1 MTQSGLKIQF
11 NQVKRPSS
19 DFALELNVQ
28 LEPSGV
34 TALFGPSGSGKTTLL
49 RCIAGLQPNIQG
61 HLEYAGQTWQDDQTF
76 LPTHQRPIG
85 FVFQDTSLFP
95 HLTVQ
100 QNLHFA
106 IKRAKQKKQRFDY
119 QDVLSLMNLKPL
131 LERYPNQ
138 ISGGEAQ
145 RVAIARAM
153 LSQPSILL
161 MDEPLSALDNR
172 LKQDILPY
180 LEKVCLA
187 TDIPILYVSHS
198 LDEVSRLANHIL
210 VIEQG
215 KLVES
220 GKASDLLSQ
229 LDSSFANHQ
238 DASVLISGKVIEQ
251 NADWQLST
259 IRLGRQSIVFAQG
272 DEVLGETVRLRIQ
285 ARDVSLS
292 LTHSDQSSILN
303 RLSAVID
310 DLQQEANNPSMTQVR
325 LLIDDTPIVS
335 RITSFSAQKLGLSIG
350 MSVIAQIKSVAL
362 CR

>member
-1 MTQSGLKIQF
+1 MIKQGLKIQF
-11 NQVKRPSS
+11 NQTKQTPS
-19 DFALELNVQ
+19 DFALELNIQ
-28 LEPSGV
+28 LAPSGV

-49 RCIAGLQPNIQG
+49 RCIAGLQSNIQG
-61 HLEYAGQTWQDDQTF
+61 YLEFAGQIWQDNQTF
-76 LPTHQRPIG
+76 LAPHQRPIG

-100 QNLHFA
+100 QNLAFA
-106 IKRAKQKKQRFDY
+106 IKRAKQKRQRFVY
-119 QDVLSLMNLKPL
+119 QDILSLMSLGPL

-153 LSQPSILL
+153 LSQPSMLL

-180 LEKVCLA
+180 LEKACLA
-187 TDIPILYVSHS
+187 TDIPILYVSHA
-198 LDEVSRLANHIL
+198 LDEVSRLANNIV

-215 KLVES
+215 KLVEA

-229 LDSSFANHQ
+229 LDSSFTNHQ

-251 NADWQLST
+251 NAEWQLST
-259 IRLGRQSIVFAQG
+259 LSLGHQQIFFAQG
-272 DEVLGETVRLRIQ
+272 DEALGETVRLRIQ

-310 DLQQEANNPSMTQVR
+310 DLQQETSNPSMTQVR
-325 LLIDDTPIVS
+325 LLVDDTPIVS
-335 RITSFSAQKLGLSIG
+335 RITSFSAQQLGLTIG
-350 MSVIAQIKSVAL
+350 MPVIAQIKSVAL